1 MSANEHPPALYVP
14 GLEPV
19 PHPEC
24 PICMA
29 AARARDRGH
38 QLGSSVTIQGCNTII
53 QRHPHETEVEA

>member
-1 MSANEHPPALYVP
+1 MSSEDPVPALRVP

-29 AARARDRGH
+29 AARARNRGH
-38 QLGSSVTIQGCNTII
+38 QLGSTVTIQGCNTII